1 MRSKEFCKPHI
12 PSFPRFPES
21 WLGVNNCRF
30 GGGSAV
36 GTQSIARHCQV
47 IPSLCR
53 PMSPTHCQQIL
64 SQCQPT
70 NESTSANAQP
80 SVSQCQPLADPRRFP
95 RTLIHINAHQSACA
109 ERSWQGRSSIRSISL
124 QSQLPLY
131 VRQVRIDM
139 PAHIAYCSP
148 SSIST
153 TSPHITAHHCTSLH
167 QHHARVQHS
176 VVSTIPAPYQHHT
189 NTTVTH

>member
-36 GTQSIARHCQV
+36 GTQSIARHCQA

-64 SQCQPT
+64 SHSQPVPA
-70 NESTSANAQP
+70 NERVNSG
-80 SVSQCQPLADPRRFP
+80 
-95 RTLIHINAHQSACA
+95 
-109 ERSWQGRSSIRSISL
+109 ER
-124 QSQLPLY
+124 
-131 VRQVRIDM
+131 
-139 PAHIAYCSP
+139 PAKC
-148 SSIST
+148 
-153 TSPHITAHHCTSLH
+153 
-167 QHHARVQHS
+167 
-176 VVSTIPAPYQHHT
+176 
-189 NTTVTH
+189 